1 MQIVPVWE
9 ECWVHIACISLLG
22 FPYIVMQQFVLALG
36 VLSHPPPP
44 PPPLTYSCDCPP
56 FKTKLL
62 KHSLLFLPFLHSVVL
77 YYTCT
82 LTLCVSSTVHSPA
95 GYILHKKRNQ
105 IIILSHPCLL
115 KLVYTS
121 LLLIVDTK
129 LLALKSYSNYY
140 ITSTRECLLT
150 QPMYGPLY

>member
-1 MQIVPVWE
+1 MGGM
-9 ECWVHIACISLLG
+9 LG
-22 FPYIVMQQFVLALG
+22 PYSMHKFAGLPIHCHAAICVG
-36 VLSHPPPP
+36 IRCTLSPPPPP

-150 QPMYGPLY
+150 QPMYGLLY